1 MKLSL
6 HLHNTPQHAP
16 AAALVRGAGPGDWL
30 REIGRWQVPA
40 TALRCYVLPASLQSR
55 AAVGL
60 FVVVD
65 GPTPLP
71 ADVREPYGAVANRL
85 YVPLHASLRPATAPD
100 ELAASLLWEC
110 QVFHPTIGLVG
121 FDKTDRVSLADLLDC
136 GPPAAADWAR
146 ALPGPPPAARLHSIR
161 LLPSTTAEVLN
172 SLRDD
177 IGTAPLTDVPGQP
190 APRTP
195 LQQALD
201 KLGQGALQTGLA
213 ATTGLG
219 KLLAGAAGA
228 LGALGGAGGAGGG
241 GHTGG
246 ASYAGTGPTGP
257 GLLEKLEKWFAGNL
271 EELEQRRHNEIQ
283 RLLDLFGQDL
293 AEALKYALPLDSPY
307 LNRGTAP
314 PSSWLGPRAT
324 DFDLRGL
331 GGGGRVDSWNLDIQ
345 TRLAL
350 TARYRAAAEQE
361 EAAGRPKKAAYIYAH
376 LLGDYRAAAKTLRQG
391 GYFREAA
398 ALYRDHLHDTLAAAE
413 CLVEGGL
420 LLEAIELY
428 SGLGQHEKAGDLYTQ
443 LGQPALAAPH
453 YERAVEAAHKA
464 DNYLGAAALLV
475 NKLARPTQAQKELL
489 LGWDKGHQAEACL
502 RTYFDLSAATQ
513 PELLPTQ
520 LREFYQ
526 ARTLPTQVPD
536 FLRVLVAVKEKY
548 PSAELDL
555 AARRLGYE
563 IVSAETAAG
572 HKMRLAT
579 LKKLLPSDRLI
590 GPDCS
595 RYVSR

>member
-1 MKLSL
+1 MKLRL

-16 AAALVRGAGPGDWL
+16 AAALVRGSGPGDWL

-40 TALRCYVLPASLQSR
+40 NALRCYVLPASLQAR
-55 AAVGL
+55 EAVGL

-65 GPTPLP
+65 GLTPLP
-71 ADVREPYGAVANRL
+71 DDVREPYGVVADRL
-85 YVPLHASLRPATAPD
+85 YVPLHASLQPAASPA

-110 QVFHPTIGLVG
+110 QVFHPSIGLVG
-121 FDKTDRVSLADLLDC
+121 FDKADRVSLTDLLDC
-136 GPPAAADWAR
+136 GPPAAADWTR
-146 ALPGPPPAARLHSIR
+146 ALPGLPPAARLHSIR
-161 LLPSTTAEVLN
+161 LLPPTTAEVLD
-172 SLRDD
+172 SLRAD

-201 KLGQGALQTGLA
+201 KLGQGALEAGLA
-213 ATTGLG
+213 ATAGLG

-228 LGALGGAGGAGGG
+228 LGALGGLGSSVSGGNGRAGNAE
-241 GHTGG
+241 T
-246 ASYAGTGPTGP
+246 AGP
-257 GLLEKLEKWFAGNL
+257 GLLEKLQKWLAGNL
-271 EELEQRRHNEIQ
+271 DELEQQRRNEVQ
-283 RLLDLFGQDL
+283 RLLDLFGQDI

-307 LNRGTAP
+307 LNRGIAP
-314 PSSWLGPRAT
+314 PSSWLGPRAAN
-324 DFDLRGL
+324 FDLRQL
-331 GGGGRVDSWNLDIQ
+331 GGGGRVDSWNLDVQ

-350 TARYRAAAEQE
+350 TARYREAAEQE
-361 EAAGRPKKAAYIYAH
+361 QAAGRPKKAAYIYAH

-398 ALYRDHLHDTLAAAE
+398 ALYRDHLHDTLTAAE
-413 CLVEGGL
+413 CLAEGGL

-428 SGLGQHEKAGDLYTQ
+428 SSLGQHEKAGDLYTQ
-443 LGQPALAAPH
+443 LGQLALAMPH
-453 YERAVEAAHKA
+453 YERAVDAAHNA
-464 DNYLGAAALLV
+464 NNYLDAAALLV
-475 NKLARPTQAQKELL
+475 NKLARPTQAQQELL

-526 ARTLPTQVPD
+526 AHTRPAQVPD

-572 HKMRLAT
+572 NKTRLAT

>member
-40 TALRCYVLPASLQSR
+40 AALHCYVLPASLQSR

-65 GPTPLP
+65 GPAPLP
-71 ADVREPYGAVANRL
+71 ADVREPYGVVADRL
-85 YVPLHASLRPATAPD
+85 YVPLHAGLRPTASPD

-121 FDKTDRVSLADLLDC
+121 FDKTDCIDLADLLDC
-136 GPPAAADWAR
+136 GPPAPADWTR

-161 LLPSTTAEVLN
+161 LLPPTTAEVLD
-172 SLRDD
+172 SLRAG
-177 IGTAPLTDVPGQP
+177 IGTAPLADIPGQP

-201 KLGQGALQTGLA
+201 KLGQGALEAGLA
-213 ATTGLG
+213 ATSGLG

-228 LGALGGAGGAGGG
+228 LGALGSLGNSVSGGNGQVG
-241 GHTGG
+241 
-246 ASYAGTGPTGP
+246 GTGATGP
-257 GLLEKLEKWFAGNL
+257 GLLEKLQKWFAGNL
-271 EELEQRRHNEIQ
+271 EELEQQRRNEIQ
-283 RLLDLFGQDL
+283 RLLDLFGQDM

-331 GGGGRVDSWNLDIQ
+331 GGGGRVDSWNLDAQ

-350 TARYRAAAEQE
+350 TTRYREAAEQE
-361 EAAGRPKKAAYIYAH
+361 VAAGRPKKAAYIYAH
-376 LLGDYRAAAKTLRQG
+376 LLGDYRAAAKTLRKG
-391 GYFREAA
+391 GCFREAA
-398 ALYRDHLHDTLAAAE
+398 ALYRDHLHDTLTAAE
-413 CLVEGGL
+413 CLAEGGL

-428 SGLGQHEKAGDLYTQ
+428 SSINQHEKAGDLYTQ
-443 LGQPALAAPH
+443 LGQPALAVPH
-453 YERAVEAAHKA
+453 YERAVAAAHNA

-475 NKLARPTQAQKELL
+475 DKLARPTQAQQELL
-489 LGWDKGHQAEACL
+489 LGWDKGHRAEDCL
-502 RTYFDLSAATQ
+502 RSYFDLSAAAQ
-513 PELLPTQ
+513 PEGLPTQ

-526 ARTLPTQVPD
+526 AHTLPAQVPD

-555 AARRLGYE
+555 ATRRLGYE
-563 IVSAETAAG
+563 IVSAETEAG
-572 HKMRLAT
+572 NKIRLAT
-579 LKKLLPSDRLI
+579 LKKLLPTDRLI